1 MTVLV
6 GAQPSEIYAST
17 AFTQGKSFGL
27 GDRLV
32 THDGKEYVWLQA
44 SATITGAGFVCFVTT
59 ANLATMLST
68 SNDAIGNRV
77 AIAPAAMV
85 AGDQGWF
92 QVFGFCDAVQVL
104 ASCAANVRVNTT
116 ATAGALDDDGTA
128 GAMSIL
134 GLALSTARAASQ
146 GNAPAILSYPTIGVV
161 I

>member
-1 MTVLV
+1 MSILV
-6 GAQPSEIYAST
+6 GANILGVLAST
-17 AFTQGKSFGL
+17 AFVQGKSFGL
-27 GDRLV
+27 GDRLT
-32 THDGKEYVWLQA
+32 THDGKEFVWLQA

-77 AIAPAAMV
+77 AIAPAPMV

-116 ATAGALDDDGTA
+116 ATAGALDDDGTSTT
-128 GAMSIL
+128 MSIL
-134 GLALSTARAASQ
+134 GLVLSAARAASQ
-146 GNAPAILSYPTIGVV
+146 GNAPAILNYPTVGVV

>member
-1 MTVLV
+1 
-6 GAQPSEIYAST
+6 
-17 AFTQGKSFGL
+17 
-27 GDRLV
+27 
-32 THDGKEYVWLQA
+32 
-44 SATITGAGFVCFVTT
+44 
-59 ANLATMLST
+59 MLST

-92 QVFGFCDAVQVL
+92 QVLGFCDNVQVL

-134 GLALSTARAASQ
+134 GLVLSTARAASQ